1 MSGGKTR
8 PRKFC
13 TLFGVKCKVRTKVK
27 VMVFDISSSVKPT
40 FCVTREKRTNIG
52 VNAIVYTSEYCDL
65 WARSDSQPIF
75 VNKPFNGTYGNP
87 SFTYSYYLWLLW
99 I

>member
-1 MSGGKTR
+1 MSTGKTR

-13 TLFGVKCKVRTKVK
+13 TLFGVKRKVRTKDK

-52 VNAIVYTSEYCDL
+52 VNGILYMSEHCDL
-65 WARSDSQPIF
+65 WAKSDSQPVFI
-75 VNKPFNGTYGNP
+75 NKPFHET
-87 SFTYSYYLWLLW
+87 
-99 I
+99 